1 MYFGWYWYEY
11 FERLNNFELRNSEAK
26 EKFNKNIV
34 Y

>member
-1 MYFGWYWYEY
+1 MYFGWGWIEH

-26 EKFNKNIV
+26 EKFSKNQV